1 MSMNTYPTLSPAIAV
16 NDAAKAIDFYKAAF
30 GATERYRLIERE
42 SGKIGHAEIM
52 IRDALIMLADEYP
65 AYNKTPRTLGGTTVK
80 LGLMSEDVDAD
91 FARAV
96 KAGAEVI
103 RELTDE
109 FYGHRTGTLRDPFG
123 HEWTLSQEKEKVS
136 PEEMQRRWDAMS
148 AKKS

>member
-1 MSMNTYPTLSPAIAV
+1 MHTYPTLSPAIAV

-30 GATERYRLIERE
+30 GAEERYRLIEPA

-52 IRDALIMLADEYP
+52 IRDALIMLAEEYP

-80 LGLMSEDVDAD
+80 LGLMSENVDAD

-96 KAGAEVI
+96 KAGAEVV

-109 FYGHRTGTLRDPFG
+109 FYGHRTGSLRDPFG

>member
-1 MSMNTYPTLSPAIAV
+1 MHTYPTLSPAIAV

-30 GATERYRLIERE
+30 GATERYRLIEPA

-52 IRDALIMLADEYP
+52 IRDALIMLAEEYP

-80 LGLMSEDVDAD
+80 LGLMSDNVDAD

-109 FYGHRTGTLRDPFG
+109 FYGHRTGSLRDPFG
-123 HEWTLSQEKEKVS
+123 HEWTLSQEKENVS

-148 AKKS
+148 AK

>member
-1 MSMNTYPTLSPAIAV
+1 MNTYPTLSPAIAV

-30 GATERYRLIERE
+30 GATERYRLIEPG

-52 IRDALIMLADEYP
+52 IRDALIMLAEEYP

-80 LGLMSEDVDAD
+80 LSLMSENVDAD

-109 FYGHRTGTLRDPFG
+109 FYGHRTGSLRDPFG

-136 PEEMQRRWDAMS
+136 PEEMQRHWDAMS
-148 AKKS
+148 AQKP

>member
-1 MSMNTYPTLSPAIAV
+1 MHTYPTLSPAIAV
-16 NDAAKAIDFYKAAF
+16 NDAAKAIDFYKTAF
-30 GATERYRLIERE
+30 GATERYRLIEPE

-52 IRDALIMLADEYP
+52 IRDALIMVAEEYP

-80 LGLMSEDVDAD
+80 LGLMSENVDAD

-109 FYGHRTGTLRDPFG
+109 FYGHRTGSLRDPFG

-136 PEEMQRRWDAMS
+136 PEEMQRRWDALS
-148 AKKS
+148 AK